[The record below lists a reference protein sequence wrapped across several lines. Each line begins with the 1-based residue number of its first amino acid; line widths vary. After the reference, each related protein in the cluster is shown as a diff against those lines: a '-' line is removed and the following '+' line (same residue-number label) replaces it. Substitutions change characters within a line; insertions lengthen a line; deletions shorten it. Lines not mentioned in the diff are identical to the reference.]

1 MESIMRKITLIPLLT
16 LVFVIMTTP
25 IYAVNIPTVKPLYNK
40 IYRTDKITDLYHFLL
55 LDKSGNYYYIRT
67 NKAKILTISE
77 IKSPSIL
84 KILNSKQS
92 WGQAF
97 SSTGKYVI
105 KNGNI
110 YTKRYLDKIDVKS
123 SKEIKYLN
131 KTFHLQQ

>member
-1 MESIMRKITLIPLLT
+1 MESIMKKITLIPLLT
-16 LVFVIMTTP
+16 LFFVIMTP
-25 IYAVNIPTVKPLYNK
+25 IYAVNIPTMKPLYNK
-40 IYRTDKITDLYHFLL
+40 IYRTGKIADLYHFLL
-55 LDKSGNYYYIRT
+55 LDKSGRYYYIRT
-67 NKAKILTISE
+67 NKSKILTTSE

-97 SSTGKYVI
+97 SSTGKYII
-105 KNGNI
+105 KNSKI
-110 YTKRYLDKIDVKS
+110 YTKRYLDKIQVNS